1 MGSSWRATPTEWQ
14 GGAVNESPGSIEG
27 GCGIS
32 NDGLVARCRIGR
44 GRATVI
50 ADADLLNV
58 EQLGILGED
67 NLDALLAELAE
78 LER

>member
-1 MGSSWRATPTEWQ
+1 M
-14 GGAVNESPGSIEG
+14 
-27 GCGIS
+27 
-32 NDGLVARCRIGR
+32 ARCRIGR

-58 EQLGILGED
+58 EQLGNPARD